1 MQRNIKCLH
10 MIFISFIK
18 NGLLLG
24 IRHFEPDEIRN
35 YWEIHILLL
44 VFQVNIFI
52 TIKDDNK

>member
-1 MQRNIKCLH
+1 

-18 NGLLLG
+18 NVLLLG
-24 IRHFEPDEIRN
+24 VRHFEPDEIRN

-52 TIKDDNK
+52 TTRDDNNK

>member
-1 MQRNIKCLH
+1 

-24 IRHFEPDEIRN
+24 VRHFEPDEIRN

-52 TIKDDNK
+52 TKDEKN

>member
-1 MQRNIKCLH
+1 

-18 NGLLLG
+18 NGLWLG
-24 IRHFEPDEIRN
+24 VRHFEPDEIRK

-52 TIKDDNK
+52 TVKDDNK

>member
-1 MQRNIKCLH
+1 

-24 IRHFEPDEIRN
+24 ARHFEPDEIRK

-52 TIKDDNK
+52 TVKDDNK